1 MDSEKIFAGELVWI
15 LDFSRSMIDEWEIA
29 ERFDDA
35 VVVPIEGLLAGNR
48 RIHELELELEVA
60 IRQAQ

>member
-35 VVVPIEGLLAGNR
+35 VVVPIKRILAGNR
-48 RIHELELELEVA
+48 RIYELELELEVA
-60 IRQAQ
+60 IRQA